1 MALEPDHSLLLAYA
15 QAQAALER
23 MEERRRLSPVRQPWR
38 IRCLIAERQA
48 MAQMD
53 GGAFDD
59 LDMEISAKG
68 RVSPSTFDL
77 SFARDSI
84 GASIRLDALTHD
96 APALLVW
103 LGRDHERSPHDRL
116 RDEVYRAIERW
127 QQDVRALPPSP
138 PLLQSAE
145 VARLWR
151 HYAPLG
157 RDDLTASL
165 LIGDRWGPGRWD
177 GTAGGLTAMG
187 LERSHAPWRVAQGFD
202 LSLLWLRAIFAGAQ
216 AQLDLEMRLRSYA
229 KRAARHIAQRRRP
242 GKLQAVLLLA
252 MARPRITSR
261 QVADALGLTSAGAI
275 KLLTIATESGLLIEQ
290 SGQASYRSYA
300 IPVSLPAAPLPAL
313 PRHPERL
320 EDEFSFFDAEIEG
333 SSEAS

>member
-1 MALEPDHSLLLAYA
+1 MLYPDHNLLQAYA

-23 MEERRRLSPVRQPWR
+23 IEERRRLSPVRQPWR
-38 IRCLIAERQA
+38 TRCLIAERQT

-53 GGAFDD
+53 GRALDD
-59 LDMEISAKG
+59 LDVQINARG
-68 RVSPSTFDL
+68 RVSPSAFDL

-84 GASIRLDALTHD
+84 GASISLDALMRD
-96 APALLVW
+96 APALLTW
-103 LGRDHERSPHDRL
+103 LGKGHGRSLHDRTVGDIYL
-116 RDEVYRAIERW
+116 AIERW

-151 HYAPLG
+151 HHAPLG
-157 RDDLTASL
+157 RDDLVASL

-177 GTAGGLTAMG
+177 GSAGGLTAMG
-187 LERSHAPWRVAQGFD
+187 LERSHAPWRVAQD
-202 LSLLWLRAIFAGAQ
+202 DQLPLLWLKAIARGAQ
-216 AQLDLEMRLRSYA
+216 AQLDLEMRLRGYA
-229 KRAARHIAQRRRP
+229 KRAMQHVAQRRRP

-252 MARPRITSR
+252 MGRPRITSR
-261 QVADALGLTSAGAI
+261 QVADALDLTSAGAI

-300 IPVSLPAAPLPAL
+300 IPVSLSTTPLPSS
-313 PRHPERL
+313 PRHSEWL
-320 EDEFSFFDAEIEG
+320 EDEFSFSGAEIEG
-333 SSEAS
+333 SPEAS